1 MVWYFFIFIAWHAPG
16 PPVPLPSLDFAAAAA
31 GDHREGHLSKLSV
44 HAVDAVAKH
53 DACACHH
60 VAQMQDTSG
69 AGHYIGGQCGGASP
83 LSRRSSVIF

>member
-1 MVWYFFIFIAWHAPG
+1 MDA
-16 PPVPLPSLDFAAAAA
+16 LDA
-31 GDHREGHLSKLSV
+31 V
-44 HAVDAVAKH
+44 NAVDAVAAVDAVDAVNAVDAVDSVAKH

-60 VAQMQDTSG
+60 VAQTQDTSG